1 MLSDYTRK
9 SVGSVIR
16 APDPENEFYVFVAR
30 YWPSNYEP
38 GIGEEE
44 CVFDRW
50 DLELAPSP
58 SLIGEYDEETTV
70 WSEWA
75 RQYVAEIGEDTIL
88 HRAATH
94 AEDAGDRDVVFV
106 CYEPDSARPRCH
118 TFTILSVSKVNSR
131 PRWTTSCNKLLP
143 TKEKVKTRLVVPMR
157 RRARTA
163 TSGVPDQTT
172 TPYRASDVLTQRTTT
187 NDGGVPTGI
196 RRK

>member
-118 TFTILSVSKVNSR
+118 TFTILSVLEGQQQTALDDFLQRAATDEGEGEDAIGGSDEETCPNGYEWC
-131 PRWTTSCNKLLP
+131 PGPDGDTLP
-143 TKEKVKTRLVVPMR
+143 CFGCFDP
-157 RRARTA
+157 A
-163 TSGVPDQTT
+163 
-172 TPYRASDVLTQRTTT
+172 
-187 NDGGVPTGI
+187 NDYE
-196 RRK
+196 